1 MQAQNRRDRRQQRG
15 LDNRAMRRAV
25 EYLTRHRG
33 EALLPYLFLIIA
45 TLSQLAVPRLV
56 RSILDA
62 VTSGVVAKTVL
73 DALPQI
79 PASFMNA
86 ALPKILDFLKYP
98 AAWTKDQLVAQLTAD
113 QTNAP
118 TLLIRAGIAIVVF
131 AALRGVFAFLQAYW
145 AERNSQSVAFDLR
158 NDLYAKIQRLSF
170 SYHDRNQ
177 TGQLMIRATDD
188 VEKVRLFIGQGLL
201 QLVGAVVLLTGTLIL
216 LFSTNAQLAVVT
228 LWILPV
234 ALVLF
239 MIFGTISQPLFS
251 KVQQKLSA
259 LNTVLQENLAGI
271 KVVKA
276 FTRETSE
283 QVKFKTAANI
293 LMDQQ
298 IVIARLFTFLFPL
311 IFLIA
316 NLGQATT
323 LYAGGRQIIN
333 GTLTLGEWQEFS
345 LYLVYLFFPI
355 AQFGFIITQFGQA
368 AASASRIFE
377 ILDARSDVTDKSGAT
392 SLPQVQGHVQF
403 ENVTFRYFGGGD
415 PVLNKVS
422 FDASPG
428 QTVALLGATGSGKTT
443 IINLLPRFYDP
454 TEGRI
459 LIDGHDLR
467 DLTLESLRAQI
478 GIVLQETTL
487 FSGTIRDNIAF
498 GKPEATMAEIAAAA
512 TAAAAHDFIL
522 SFPDGYDTPVG
533 ERGATLSG
541 GQKQRIAIARALLL
555 NPRILILDDST
566 SSVDV
571 ATEAHIQTALDKLM
585 KGRTS
590 FVIAQR
596 ISTVMNAD
604 QILVLDR
611 GEIVARGKHA
621 DLMEDSAI
629 YAQIYNSQL
638 VGDTAAEA
646 ATPNS
651 QLETSNAP
659 LAVRSLNFEV

>member
-15 LDNRAMRRAV
+15 LDNRAMRRAI

-62 VTSGVVAKTVL
+62 VTSGVLAKTVL

-86 ALPKILDFLKYP
+86 ALPKILDLLKYP

-118 TLLIRAGIAIVVF
+118 ALLLRAGIAIVVF

-201 QLVGAVVLLTGTLIL
+201 QLVGAVLLLSGTLIL

-276 FTRETSE
+276 FTREAGE

-333 GTLTLGEWQEFS
+333 GMLTLGEWQEFS

-377 ILDARSDVTDKSGAT
+377 ILDARSDVTDKPGAT
-392 SLPQVQGHVQF
+392 ALPQVQGHVQF

-422 FDASPG
+422 FDASSG

-487 FSGTIRDNIAF
+487 FSGAIRDNIAF
-498 GKPEATMAEIAAAA
+498 GKPEATLEEIAAAA
-512 TAAAAHDFIL
+512 TAAAAHDFIV
-522 SFPDGYDTPVG
+522 SFPDGYDTSVG

-541 GQKQRIAIARALLL
+541 GQKQRVAIARALLV

-604 QILVLDR
+604 LILVLDR

-638 VGDTAAEA
+638 VGDTHTE

-651 QLETSNAP
+651 QLQTSNAP
-659 LAVRSLNFEV
+659 LVV